1 MITGGL
7 IEVRAPLVMVF
18 LLQLL
23 PAVFYLSVSA
33 SFYLGLCKS
42 VLTDLGWLVL
52 SVTKLE
58 KSPTLSVDFVSP
70 FSSNKFPF
78 NSIV

>member
-1 MITGGL
+1 
-7 IEVRAPLVMVF
+7 MVF

-33 SFYLGLCKS
+33 SFYLVLCES
-42 VLTDLGWLVL
+42 VLTDFGWLVL
-52 SVTKLE
+52 SVTKLG
-58 KSPTLSVDFVSP
+58 KSPTTSVDFVSP